1 VSQRSDAQDLIRWV
15 IAESGR
21 QTATMETRP
30 FNAQDVSMV
39 AFDTFALI
47 AALAKAV
54 ETLLDE
60 CDCPAPDLGMTTW

>member
-1 VSQRSDAQDLIRWV
+1 
-15 IAESGR
+15 
-21 QTATMETRP
+21 METRP
-30 FNAQDVSMV
+30 FNAQDVSKV